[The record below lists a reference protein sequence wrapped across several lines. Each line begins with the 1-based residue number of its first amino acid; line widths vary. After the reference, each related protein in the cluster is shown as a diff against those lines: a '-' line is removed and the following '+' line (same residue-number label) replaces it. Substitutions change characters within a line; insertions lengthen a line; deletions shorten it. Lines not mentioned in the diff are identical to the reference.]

1 MAAYIVALEELRKK
15 AFEEDLFLN
24 IRHPEGTTTISELT
38 RTLLEE
44 DLRPELERDLK
55 EFLAFVEEV
64 QELSRLEFKLL
75 EENESLEEKLKTSE
89 EILEMDEL
97 KIRLSNIQHE
107 LERLEKDRSEQRQE
121 CRRMRRD
128 PPF

>member
-1 MAAYIVALEELRKK
+1 
-15 AFEEDLFLN
+15 
-24 IRHPEGTTTISELT
+24 LT
-38 RTLLEE
+38 RTFMEE

-107 LERLEKDRSEQRQE
+107 LERLEKDRSE
-121 CRRMRRD
+121 
-128 PPF
+128 